1 MRPVPTAAASA
12 AVVLVAALLVGAA
25 GAAPL
30 PAAPGAAKPLPV
42 VGGTGFDWL
51 QPKTTQCRRIT
62 PAEAAT
68 FRSCRFFPDGQAFGL
83 PSAHHDCLAPGRS
96 EILVYGSPAQ
106 CAEAFQT
113 MQANEP

>member
-1 MRPVPTAAASA
+1 MRPVPTAAPIA
-12 AVVLVAALLVGAA
+12 AVVLFAAPAAAL
-25 GAAPL
+25 P
-30 PAAPGAAKPLPV
+30 PAAPAAATPFPV
-42 VGGTGFDWL
+42 VGGSGFDWL

-83 PSAHHDCLAPGRS
+83 PSAHHACLAPGRS